1 MQFYN
6 QKKRKKKKKP
16 NQKMARR
23 SKQTF
28 LQRIYVDGQKAD
40 EKTLL
45 IIRDANLNYNE
56 VSPHTG
62 WNGHCQKVYKQ

>member
-1 MQFYN
+1 
-6 QKKRKKKKKP
+6 
-16 NQKMARR
+16 MARR